1 MTTNSLIRTN
11 YQYWLNLMISNDTP
25 HTPTLKTIKQSKL
38 NYKKNNN
45 PKNIAAVL
53 LITGQPN

>member
-11 YQYWLNLMISNDTP
+11 YQYWLNLMISSDTP

-53 LITGQPN
+53 PITGQPN

>member
-38 NYKKNNN
+38 NYKKN

-53 LITGQPN
+53 PITGQPN